1 MKESKDNSAVSSKI
15 QDIDKEIDTCKSKGI
30 LKNLLH
36 FVTRIILIVVGIW
49 LLYLIDTYSLFL
61 KEYDHLFWAMLPLW
75 VLVAILIIV
84 LRRKKLRFLDYAVIA
99 VITIDMY
106 SLAAVYGIYRANK
119 VICFSNIR
127 AIGDSLEPYSYENDG
142 FLPSVES
149 WRESLKQTFPE
160 EVDESSFSCPLVV
173 FGPSECQF
181 NRNVAGLKFSEIPDG
196 TVLIYVC
203 VPYGSIC
210 DMYESDQ
217 ETTKSCLSSEEQC
230 YLYVKGDYTIK
241 FVKPDEMAQWR
252 WKP

>member
-1 MKESKDNSAVSSKI
+1 MKKSEENRADNKI
-15 QDIDKEIDTCKSKGI
+15 QDAEKKMGSHRA
-30 LKNLLH
+30 N
-36 FVTRIILIVVGIW
+36 RIMGVLNIVMRVIIIALGIW
-49 LLYLIDTYSLFL
+49 LITLIDTYDWYLKKFFLF
-61 KEYDHLFWAMLPLW
+61 FWAMLPLW
-75 VLVAILIIV
+75 VLVAILLIAF
-84 LRRKKLRFLDYAVIA
+84 RWKKLRFLDYAIIA
-99 VITIDMY
+99 VLTVDMLF
-106 SLAAVYGIYRANK
+106 LALVYNSYRAK
-119 VICFSNIR
+119 KYICFKNIR
-127 AIGDSLEPYSYENDG
+127 TIGDSLEPYSYENDG
-142 FLPSVES
+142 FLPSPES

-181 NRNVAGLKFSEIPDG
+181 NRNVSGLKYSEIPDG

-217 ETTKSCLSSEEQC
+217 ATTKSCLSSEEQC

-241 FVKPDEMAQWR
+241 FVKPDEMVQWR